1 MYKKYLKH
9 LLIYMYTS
17 TKMSNTFKKF
27 LQSSTPLSHLQNL
40 FYLFCELSG
49 GLGELGEFF
58 QRAEWDSPAIFC

>member
-1 MYKKYLKH
+1 MYKKWLKH
-9 LLIYMYTS
+9 LLIYTS

-40 FYLFCELSG
+40 FLFCVLSW
-49 GLGELGEFF
+49 GLGELGGFF